1 MKLRIVYLVL
11 LLLPG
16 LFLSGQYNDAFKI
29 TYPERFCMIR
39 DTLSKLMDR
48 QPLEKRDSIL
58 DIFKKAATANNDE
71 RALLMETFFRFSFKM
86 DHQDF
91 SEKEMLAIANPVLRQ
106 CEELG
111 FENFKGFVLMTMGY
125 NYMLR
130 NNAALALYY
139 LLKAHDVYAP
149 LPVEAY
155 NFKGVSLT
163 NLAMMFYKFDDFTR
177 AIQYGKEAD
186 TYPLKT
192 RNKMYN
198 YDVIGMAY
206 LKSGQYD
213 SSLLYFDKTRN
224 MADELAAPNWLGIVN
239 GNKAHVFTK
248 MNQLDSA
255 IHYYKLGIDT
265 TYHYDL
271 LDNTCGFAIGLARI
285 YYNQNRLQEAAA
297 LLPMAKMAT
306 WLGGAEKEHL
316 ALYGLLKDF
325 YNKTGNT
332 AQALTY
338 SDSAAMWKDS
348 VNARLGK
355 NLQVQAELAHET
367 EKRQSGEQMLNNEI
381 SSQRKFRVVAIVII
395 LLVLSIGIL
404 VYNRQRLKHKMHQ
417 QQFMA
422 KEQQAAQ
429 ELALATQQLHEFTQ
443 IITEKN
449 KLIELMESQTVETI
463 NTEQIRQLQNNI
475 LLTDEQWNEFKELFE
490 KVHLGF
496 FNRLREKFPGLTPA
510 ETRFFALAKLKL
522 TTKEMAASQG
532 ITPHAVRTIWY
543 RLRKKMN
550 LSEEE
555 NWEGL
560 VEEI

>member
-1 MKLRIVYLVL
+1 MKPRLFALIVL
-11 LLLPG
+11 LFVG
-16 LFLSGQYNDAFKI
+16 LFCSGQYDDAFKI
-29 TYPERFCMIR
+29 PYPERFCMLR

-48 QPLEKRDSIL
+48 QPLEKRDPIL
-58 DIFKKAATANNDE
+58 NVFKKAAVANKDE

-91 SEKEMLAIANPVLRQ
+91 SEKEMLAIANSVLQQ
-106 CEELG
+106 CEELD

-125 NYMLR
+125 YYKLK
-130 NNAALALYY
+130 NNPALSLYY

-149 LPVEAY
+149 LPVNAY
-155 NFKGVSLT
+155 NFKGVALI
-163 NLAMMFYKFDDFTR
+163 NLAMIFYRFDDFAR
-177 AIQYGKEAD
+177 AIHYGKEGD
-186 TYPLKT
+186 SYPLKT

-198 YDVIGMAY
+198 YNVVGMSY

-213 SSLLYFDKTRN
+213 SALLYFDKTKL
-224 MADELAAPNWLGIVN
+224 MADELEARNWLGIVN

-248 MNQLDSA
+248 MNQVDSA
-255 IHYYKLGIDT
+255 MHYYKLGIDT
-265 TYHYDL
+265 TYHYNL
-271 LDNTCGFAIGLARI
+271 LDNACGFAIGLARI
-285 YYNQNRLQEAAA
+285 YYNQNRQEEVAA
-297 LLPMAKMAT
+297 LLPMAKIAT
-306 WLGGAEKEHL
+306 WQGGAEKDRL
-316 ALYGLLKDF
+316 ALYGLLKDY
-325 YNKTGNT
+325 YNKAGYA

-367 EKRQSGEQMLNNEI
+367 EKRQSGEQLLNKEI
-381 SSQRKFRVVAIVII
+381 SSQRIFRMVAIVMI
-395 LLVLSIGIL
+395 LLVLFIGVL
-404 VYNRQRLKHKMHQ
+404 MYNRQRLKHKMHQ
-417 QQFMA
+417 QQFKA
-422 KEQQAAQ
+422 KEQEAAQ

-475 LLTDEQWNEFKELFE
+475 LLTDEQWNKFKELFE

-510 ETRFFALAKLKL
+510 ETRFFALAKLRL

-550 LSEEE
+550 LPEEE
-555 NWEGL
+555 SWEGL